1 MFSGLNVWQ
10 CERFLS
16 AEKTASTNA
25 NVRSIDDHD
34 DLIDPAAVVPP
45 MGEERFDVSHAGGE
59 LDAYKEL
66 QAAMNQ
72 VYVFYMKCMND
83 T

>member
-10 CERFLS
+10 CEHFLS

-25 NVRSIDDHD
+25 NVHSINDHNNS
-34 DLIDPAAVVPP
+34 IDPATVVPP
-45 MGEERFDVSHAGGE
+45 MGEEGFDVSHAGGE

-66 QAAMNQ
+66 QAAVNQ
-72 VYVFYMKCMND
+72 VYVFYMKCMDD